1 MVGLRFVE
9 YQPFSFHVKD
19 PEEVIYNDDDD
30 DGVEYD
36 DDDLMTPTA
45 GKRGWSTSSSL
56 VGNNNGGCF
65 DSMVHSALMMIM
77 VHDNPRSSI
86 YQKLLARLENHQTV
100 TGPSMTF

>member
-30 DGVEYD
+30 DDGVEYD
-36 DDDLMTPTA
+36 DDDDNDGDDEDGDGDDDLMTPTA

-56 VGNNNGGCF
+56 VGNDNGGCF
-65 DSMVHSALMMIM
+65 DSMLHSALMMIKM
-77 VHDNPRSSI
+77 III
-86 YQKLLARLENHQTV
+86 YHYQYYD
-100 TGPSMTF
+100 